1 MLIETSRLLF
11 ILPGLVWFAL
21 LRIKGVGIKKKL
33 LVLVGLVWFGLI
45 YSGYRNIANI
55 NVKDFV

>member
-1 MLIETSRLLF
+1 M
-11 ILPGLVWFAL
+11 
-21 LRIKGVGIKKKL
+21 GIKKKL